1 MSASFPTIT
10 PTSARQCGTL
20 LTLAKK
26 KKRKKRKTLSII
38 GYTLAL
44 LILRD
49 RKLASEKYMIEVVTQ
64 NKVGG
69 GHNLIDHSNPPL

>member
-1 MSASFPTIT
+1 MSASFSTT
-10 PTSARQCGTL
+10 MQTSVRQCGTL

-26 KKRKKRKTLSII
+26 RRKKRKTLSVII

-64 NKVGG
+64 NSGG
-69 GHNLIDHSNPPL
+69 GHHLIDTSTPF